1 MSCKELD
8 QLVEY
13 ALEMKPEGVFG
24 SRMTGGGFGG
34 CTVTLVKAEAVD
46 TVIEH
51 INVCT
56 CSFLSSLLGCG

>member
-13 ALEMKPEGVFG
+13 AMEMKPYGVYG

-34 CTVTLVKAEAVD
+34 CTVTLLKATAVD
-46 TVIEH
+46 KVIEH
-51 INVCT
+51 INV
-56 CSFLSSLLGCG
+56 SI